1 MAWIALTVIAIL
13 CVVGGF
19 LTLALSS
26 PKTEDQYGRRSGG
39 EGKLIGKLLIVIP
52 VVVWLLLT
60 GIMSF
65 RQVDPGYVGQVKSFG
80 SFGEVVGNG
89 THVIAPWK
97 QVQSVD
103 VRTKQLKFKSN
114 PSETDLKDSNTYDFG
129 VAASSDTQQVYF
141 DLALSINVNPK
152 TVTKL
157 LSEFGSDWREVIIP
171 ARVAQSFK
179 AEVRKY
185 KAIEVISNREKI
197 REAARQNI
205 AGELAPYGVTVSD
218 INVVEVNFTPEFNKL
233 LEETVAAGQAAAKAQ
248 AEVAF
253 REAEGRKAVA
263 DAQAAKNVAIE
274 NAQAEAQKVT
284 TAATAQAEATRAAA
298 DAQAYATK
306 AAGDAEAASNKAIA
320 ASLSP
325 EVLQYQAI
333 LKLNPSLQTA
343 ILPSGSNTLLDPTR
357 LLNPQ
362 AP

>member
-1 MAWIALTVIAIL
+1 MGWIVITAIAAIL
-13 CVVGGF
+13 VVVGV
-19 LTLALSS
+19 LVLAMSS
-26 PKTEDQYGRRSGG
+26 GRDQYGNRSDGRLLG
-39 EGKLIGKLLIVIP
+39 VGLIVIP
-52 VVVWLLLT
+52 LILWVALSAF
-60 GIMSF
+60 MSF
-65 RQVDPGYVGQVKSFG
+65 RQVEPGYVGQVKSFG
-80 SFGEVVGNG
+80 SFGEVVSNG

-114 PSETDLKDSNTYDFG
+114 PSEGDLKSHDIYDFG
-129 VAASSDTQQVYF
+129 VAASSDTQQVFF

-185 KAIEVISNREKI
+185 KAIDVISNREKI
-197 REAARQNI
+197 REDARRNI
-205 AGELAPYGVTVSD
+205 AEELAPYGVTVSD

-263 DAQAAKNVAIE
+263 DAQAAKNVAVE

-284 TAATAQAEATRAAA
+284 IAAQAQADATKQTA

-325 EVLQYQAI
+325 DVLQYQAI
-333 LKLNPSLQTA
+333 LKLNPTLQTA

-357 LLNPQ
+357 LLGGSPT
-362 AP
+362 P